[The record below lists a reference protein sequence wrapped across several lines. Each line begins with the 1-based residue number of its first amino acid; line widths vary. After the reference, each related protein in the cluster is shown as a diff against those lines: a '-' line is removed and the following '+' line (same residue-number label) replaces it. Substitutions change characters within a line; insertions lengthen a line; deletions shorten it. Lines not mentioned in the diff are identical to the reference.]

1 MDIDTD
7 FSFLAR
13 NFAVSYATKTYG
25 AKAVAGIMTKTKLG
39 GKSALTY
46 APKLL
51 AKEQGL
57 DLKAYAKEGAYLR
70 GLIDDDNAPLSSI
83 EEKVAQENETMQKIF
98 SYAKM
103 LEGMILSYGQHAA
116 GTIVIM
122 DGAIEDYI
130 PLMMTK
136 DREGNDKLVI
146 QADMTAAEAQL
157 GFIKFD
163 FLGLKNLN
171 VITRAQKLITERY
184 NKTIDTY
191 HLPLDD
197 KAVYEHIFQ
206 TENTNFVFQFESDGM
221 KKLLRDLHP
230 TCFNDLILAVSV
242 YRPGPMDF
250 IPDILDSKNNGT
262 LSKIT
267 ERVPILRDVLKE
279 TYGYPVY
286 QEQVMK
292 IMTTCAGFSMG
303 MADNVRRFMS
313 KKKEDKLAAV
323 RPEFISGCKKNGISA
338 DTANWLFDQLMPFA
352 KYGFN
357 KSHAAAYSL
366 VSYITAWLKEHYP
379 KEYFCAA
386 MLEQGDKTMQLRFDC
401 ARQKIDVLPPDVNES
416 EVDWSVEGDHA
427 IRAGLSA
434 IKGLKDGAKEI
445 VKQRGTKPF
454 GSIEDFLTRTSS
466 LKSNEIEMVILSGA
480 CDGLVKNRVR
490 ANEAAK
496 KYIELLRK
504 EESTRSKAESEKR
517 TKELSKIDSEKQ
529 ECLIIMHDETDTPK
543 SVKRSLEMTYLSMF
557 FSGSP
562 LEEIDVSKYQSISD
576 CKDFDSIKTIGIVT
590 KLRTF
595 LTKNGDKMAVFTL
608 VDMNSVETPVV
619 VFPSALEKAS
629 LSENA
634 VSVVIGKVGKRED
647 ERQIIADSVTTE
659 QKESG
664 TIFFSVDSFDEWNDL
679 YEKLLTY
686 KTTNGFTLSM
696 TIAGQVHRANFTVE
710 EEVVDLLKDRGIL
723 YRMI

>member
-1 MDIDTD
+1 
-7 FSFLAR
+7 
-13 NFAVSYATKTYG
+13 
-25 AKAVAGIMTKTKLG
+25 
-39 GKSALTY
+39 
-46 APKLL
+46 
-51 AKEQGL
+51 
-57 DLKAYAKEGAYLR
+57 
-70 GLIDDDNAPLSSI
+70 
-83 EEKVAQENETMQKIF
+83 
-98 SYAKM
+98 
-103 LEGMILSYGQHAA
+103 
-116 GTIVIM
+116 
-122 DGAIEDYI
+122 
-130 PLMMTK
+130 
-136 DREGNDKLVI
+136 
-146 QADMTAAEAQL
+146 
-157 GFIKFD
+157 
-163 FLGLKNLN
+163 
-171 VITRAQKLITERY
+171 
-184 NKTIDTY
+184 
-191 HLPLDD
+191 
-197 KAVYEHIFQ
+197 
-206 TENTNFVFQFESDGM
+206 
-221 KKLLRDLHP
+221 
-230 TCFNDLILAVSV
+230 
-242 YRPGPMDF
+242 
-250 IPDILDSKNNGT
+250 
-262 LSKIT
+262 
-267 ERVPILRDVLKE
+267 
-279 TYGYPVY
+279 
-286 QEQVMK
+286 
-292 IMTTCAGFSMG
+292 
-303 MADNVRRFMS
+303 MS

-323 RPEFISGCKKNGISA
+323 RPEFISGCEKNGISA

-454 GSIEDFLTRTSS
+454 GSIEDFLTRISS

-504 EESTRSKAESEKR
+504 EETTLSKAESEKR
-517 TKELSKIDSEKQ
+517 AKELSKIDSEKQ
-529 ECLIIMHDETDTPK
+529 DCLLIMHDETDTPK

-562 LEEIDVSKYQSISD
+562 LEEIDVSKYQSISN

-634 VSVVIGKVGKRED
+634 VSVVTGKVGKRDD

-679 YEKLLTY
+679 YEKFLTY

-696 TIAGQVHRANFTVE
+696 TIAGQIHRANFTVE
-710 EEVVDLLKDRGIL
+710 KEVVDLLKDRGIL